1 MEKFCLDL
9 QKKNYKKMVNGCI
22 DGNPSNE
29 FYKNMGGK
37 LVKQITFI
45 VKNYEKELTENVYY
59 YESI

>member
-1 MEKFCLDL
+1 
-9 QKKNYKKMVNGCI
+9 MVNGCI